1 MTWPTKTC
9 ITCIYICISPPKTG
23 TYHSSGV
30 NGFLNVHSTLRFHDS
45 KPHKSNNRNR
55 QSTTDNLD
63 LGESCMFDEVS
74 RYVHVNADQNLWHV
88 QQLVTCNYILHHST
102 STTLS
107 LSIIYIYIKLCI
119 TFERLKSTRHEA
131 CFFVLS
137 DMTSQSQWVSQR
149 LRQGTFRAKPWVE
162 LHPMRHMSH
171 GLRHDAGADGPAGVS
186 RLSGRT
192 VSKRRLRSRQE
203 HGGPTSS

>member
-1 MTWPTKTC
+1 MC
-9 ITCIYICISPPKTG
+9 VCIYRHQRLAHIIQVVLLFFFKCPFYP
-23 TYHSSGV
+23 
-30 NGFLNVHSTLRFHDS
+30 
-45 KPHKSNNRNR
+45 
-55 QSTTDNLD
+55 
-63 LGESCMFDEVS
+63 EVS
-74 RYVHVNADQNLWHV
+74 WFQTSQIEQQKPPINDRQPRSRGIMHVWWGFQICTCECWPKF
-88 QQLVTCNYILHHST
+88 VTCTAISYMQLHST
-102 STTLS
+102 SFYFYYTLS
-107 LSIIYIYIKLCI
+107 LYYIYIKICI

-137 DMTSQSQWVSQR
+137 DMTSQSQWVSQL

-171 GLRHDAGADGPAGVS
+171 GLRHAAGADGPAGVS